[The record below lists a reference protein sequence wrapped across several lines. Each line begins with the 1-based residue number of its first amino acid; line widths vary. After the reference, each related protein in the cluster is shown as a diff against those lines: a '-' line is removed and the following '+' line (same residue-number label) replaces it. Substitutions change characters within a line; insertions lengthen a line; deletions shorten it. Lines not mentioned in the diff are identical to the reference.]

1 MADFDERGLPWA
13 PQAIESIRTDNLSPW
28 MVWCAAGAIAGLAVL
43 GLYFGVRG
51 SHPAGVT
58 LTLTPGV
65 AVSGAAAASATP
77 AQGLPKDQQWS
88 TLNGP
93 AVLPKPAAPT
103 KTAASEASDS
113 DEDASA
119 EPAAVSAAAAQAEPA
134 PAVTR
139 RTPAPPVSAPA
150 AHQPTAGAAGSG
162 RSERLVVGGGRLVV
176 GRRLVGRG
184 DA

>member
-65 AVSGAAAASATP
+65 AVNGAAAASATP
-77 AQGLPKDQQWS
+77 AQALPKDQQWS

-93 AVLPKPAAPT
+93 TVLPKPAAPT
-103 KTAASEASDS
+103 KTAASEESDS
-113 DEDASA
+113 DDEASA
-119 EPAAVSAAAAQAEPA
+119 EPAAASAAAAQAEPA
-134 PAVTR
+134 PAVTP
-139 RTPAPPVSAPA
+139 TPAPPVSSTPPAPPA
-150 AHQPTAGAAGSG
+150 PDPGVPNA
-162 RSERLVVGGGRLVV
+162 
-176 GRRLVGRG
+176 
-184 DA
+184 